1 LERPPHSLQRS
12 QLISERSQRHE
23 GDRLGPPIADLD
35 GDARYWLD
43 RSRLDQPCLC
53 AASQLPSNHPMKF
66 VERRPFANPDLA
78 ARKLIEIA
86 NSVEP
91 AQDGRIYI
99 ERVNAPF
106 LVAGGI
112 GDDFRAGIERAIALG
127 WLSRHESG
135 TYLKITEAGAALFA

>member
-53 AASQLPSNHPMKF
+53 AASQSNHPTKF
-66 VERRPFANPDLA
+66 GERRPFAKLTLRDAGEFITRLPKTKHARPEWRLA
-78 ARKLIEIA
+78 AVMLMQAAEDGAPVMLAEIA
-86 NSVEP
+86 MRRALNADGEP
-91 AQDGRIYI
+91 EPPTPRRKRAKKYRIV
-99 ERVNAPF
+99 R
-106 LVAGGI
+106 
-112 GDDFRAGIERAIALG
+112 
-127 WLSRHESG
+127 
-135 TYLKITEAGAALFA
+135 